1 MTATNR
7 INGLNGREDKVG
19 VSAWWDQP
27 YVSDNML
34 KSMQKDETT
43 DLRERHAEYK
53 SRLTSDAAR
62 YLAPTPRSLQRL
74 RPHGVEALDYG
85 PITVAQSQCWPIALA
100 GRDLLAV
107 ISGKSGEN
115 SWSYLIPAI
124 VHVISQ
130 PAPQDVD
137 GPYVLVLVP
146 TRQSALQ
153 VHRRVTYF
161 EKYTAVHSVCLCSGD
176 WKERQL
182 KKLSKASFQIW
193 IATPSRLLSFVED
206 GKVSLA
212 GSCTFLVLDEVDTML
227 ALGFEKKLR
236 TIASLVG
243 PTRQT
248 LMFAASRPRAL
259 IHIAEDLLED
269 YVQVGVGRSKTV
281 ENVEHIVVF
290 CEKTEKMKHLVALLE
305 EVVDDE
311 DDKVIVFAG
320 NKLSVEEIVTDLR
333 LQDWSAVGIHGAK
346 SRLER
351 EWALDGLRSGVA
363 SVLVMTDVATQR
375 VVDVGAVRCI
385 VNYEN
390 PASGDVYAT
399 RVSYASRSQSSGSA
413 YTFLAPDDARS
424 ARELVSYLVDAGQKV
439 HPRLRAIAKCT
450 SFN

>member
-85 PITVAQSQCWPIALA
+85 PITVVQSQCWPIALA

-107 ISGKSGEN
+107 ICGKSGDN
-115 SWSYLIPAI
+115 ARSYLIPAI

-130 PAPQDVD
+130 PTPQDVD

-146 TRQSALQ
+146 TRQSAVQ
-153 VHRRVTYF
+153 VHRRVTEL

-182 KKLSKASFQIW
+182 KEAQQGEFSRYGF
-193 IATPSRLLSFVED
+193 ATPSRLLSFIED

-212 GSCTFLVLDEVDTML
+212 GSCTFLVLDEVDTLL

-243 PTRQT
+243 PTGQT

-311 DDKVIVFAG
+311 DDK
-320 NKLSVEEIVTDLR
+320 
-333 LQDWSAVGIHGAK
+333 DWSAVGIHGAK

-439 HPRLRAIAKCT
+439 HPRLRAIAKGT
-450 SFN
+450 SF

>member
-1 MTATNR
+1 M
-7 INGLNGREDKVG
+7 D
-19 VSAWWDQP
+19 
-27 YVSDNML
+27 
-34 KSMQKDETT
+34 
-43 DLRERHAEYK
+43 
-53 SRLTSDAAR
+53 
-62 YLAPTPRSLQRL
+62 
-74 RPHGVEALDYG
+74 
-85 PITVAQSQCWPIALA
+85 
-100 GRDLLAV
+100 
-107 ISGKSGEN
+107 
-115 SWSYLIPAI
+115 
-124 VHVISQ
+124 
-130 PAPQDVD
+130 
-137 GPYVLVLVP
+137 
-146 TRQSALQ
+146 
-153 VHRRVTYF
+153 F

-182 KKLSKASFQIW
+182 KKLNKASFQIW
-193 IATPSRLLSFVED
+193 IATPSRLLSFIED

-212 GSCTFLVLDEVDTML
+212 SSCTFLVLDEVDTLL
-227 ALGFEKKLR
+227 AVGYEKKLR

-269 YVQVGVGRSKTV
+269 YVQ
-281 ENVEHIVVF
+281 
-290 CEKTEKMKHLVALLE
+290 KTEKMKQLLALLE

-399 RVSYASRSQSSGSA
+399 RVSYASRPQSSGSA

-439 HPRLRAIAKCT
+439 HPRLRAIAKGT